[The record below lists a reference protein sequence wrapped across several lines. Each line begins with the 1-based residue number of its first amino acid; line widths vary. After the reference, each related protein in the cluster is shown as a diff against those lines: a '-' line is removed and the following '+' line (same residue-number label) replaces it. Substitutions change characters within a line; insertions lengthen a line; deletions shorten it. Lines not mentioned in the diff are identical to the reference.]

1 MTRSRKSTKVEQALE
16 LLTEKGFEGMAE
28 ALRILLNEAMKIE
41 RDDFLGC
48 GPYERSS
55 ERRGYANGY
64 KKKTMKS
71 RVGWLDL
78 DVPQVRNVEDGERF
92 YPRSLERGIRSERAL
107 KLALA
112 EMYIKGVSTR
122 KVAAITRELCG
133 FDVSSSQV
141 SRASAELDEELES
154 WRRRPLGRFDFL
166 ILDARYEKV
175 RHGGYVVPCAV
186 LTAIGIDENGRR
198 QVLGSSVKLSE
209 AEVHWREFLGSL
221 IERGL
226 HGVQYLL
233 SDDHEGLRLAREA
246 VFPGVLWQRCQ
257 VHLQRNAVKYVPRK
271 ELRAGVAEDLRSIFY
286 APNQQEAK
294 RQIRDVVKKYEK
306 KAPSLSSWIEEAVP
320 EGLAVFK
327 LPTKYRRRLRSTN
340 LMEWVNKEIKRRTAV
355 ATLFPNEASLLR
367 LVTAILVEISE
378 EWETGRRYLPR
389 TN

>member
-1 MTRSRKSTKVEQALE
+1 MTRGRKSTKVEQALE
-16 LLTEKGFEGMAE
+16 LLTERGFEGMAE
-28 ALRILLNEAMKIE
+28 ALKILLNEAMKIE

-71 RVGWLDL
+71 RVGCLDL
-78 DVPQVRNVEDGERF
+78 DIPQVRDVEDGERF

-122 KVAAITRELCG
+122 QVAAITRELCG
-133 FDVSSSQV
+133 FDVSNSQV

-154 WRRRPLGRFDFL
+154 WRRRPLGRFDFI

-175 RHGGYVVPCAV
+175 RHGGCVVSCAV
-186 LTAIGIDENGRR
+186 LTAIGIDQDRRR
-198 QVLGSSVKLSE
+198 QILGVSVKLSE
-209 AEVHWREFLGSL
+209 AEVHWREFLSSL
-221 IERGL
+221 VERGL

-233 SDDHEGLRLAREA
+233 SDDHEGLRAAREA
-246 VFPGVLWQRCQ
+246 VFPGVPWQRCQ
-257 VHLQRNAVKYVPRK
+257 VHLQRNAVRYVPRK
-271 ELRAGVAEDLRSIFY
+271 ELRAGVAEGLRSVFG
-286 APNQQEAK
+286 ASNRSEAE
-294 RQIRDVVKKYEK
+294 RQLREVARKYEK
-306 KAPSLSSWIEEAVP
+306 KAPRLSSWIEEAVP
-320 EGLAVFK
+320 EGLSVFE
-327 LPTKYRRRLRSTN
+327 LPMRYRRRLRSTN
-340 LMEWVNKEIKRRTAV
+340 LLEWVNKEIKRRTAV

-378 EWETGRRYLPR
+378 EWETGRRYLPKP
-389 TN
+389 N